1 MVETNVS
8 DFQKLI
14 VTLMKLYSPKP
25 TPNLVT
31 YRKYNNFDKGKF
43 INEISLNLQKHNL
56 QKLIIF
62 EKHASLKWK

>member
-1 MVETNVS
+1 
-8 DFQKLI
+8 
-14 VTLMKLYSPKP
+14 MKLYSPKP

-62 EKHASLKWK
+62 EKHASLKRK